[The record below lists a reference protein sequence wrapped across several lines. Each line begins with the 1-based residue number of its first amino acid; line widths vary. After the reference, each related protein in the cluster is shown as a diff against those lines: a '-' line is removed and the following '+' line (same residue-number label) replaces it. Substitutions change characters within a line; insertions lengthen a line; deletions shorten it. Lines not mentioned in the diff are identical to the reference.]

1 LSYRHQSL
9 HSSEFRTS
17 STNNIFFLSYIPAGI
32 NYTSLLRTLKLKT
45 LGKVVD
51 RRKALRTTVAVT
63 TVLAFIKLHIFATAS
78 LTLLTAIYL
87 PIGIVLWTD
96 YFLTYK
102 G

>member
-1 LSYRHQSL
+1 M
-9 HSSEFRTS
+9 
-17 STNNIFFLSYIPAGI
+17 
-32 NYTSLLRTLKLKT
+32 RTLKLKI

-102 G
+102 GWKEVRIGVGCEGLRIVVYG